1 MSGYERPAFFD
12 DLGETLAHAWAC
24 LVRGVNDR
32 RSPFHT
38 PSVATIG
45 LDGRPRMRTVVLR
58 GADPT
63 ARTLRFHTDLRGRKV
78 AEIARDPRVALHGY
92 DARAKL
98 QIRAEGHAV
107 IHADDAVADDA
118 WAGSRSMSRACYAV
132 APAPGAPIETG
143 GAFTLPSDDH
153 EIDAG
158 RDNFSA
164 ALIHVERIE
173 TLYLDHAGHRRA
185 VFDVAAADGSGRW
198 ITP

>member
-1 MSGYERPAFFD
+1 LSGCGRLTFVD
-12 DLGETLAHAWAC
+12 DLGETLRHAWAC
-24 LVRGVNDR
+24 LERGVKDR

-58 GADPT
+58 DVDPA
-63 ARTLRFHTDLRGRKV
+63 ARTLRFHTDLRGLKV

-98 QIRAEGHAV
+98 QIRVEGRAV
-107 IHADDAVADDA
+107 IHADEAVADEA
-118 WAGSRSMSRACYAV
+118 WAGSRSMSRACYGV
-132 APAPGAPIETG
+132 FPAPGTEMEEG
-143 GAFTLPSDDH
+143 GAFTLPGEEA

-158 RDNFSA
+158 RSNFSA
-164 ALIHVERIE
+164 ALIHAERIE

-185 VFDVAAADGSGRW
+185 VFDVAAGGAGRW
-198 ITP
+198 LAP